1 MRGLRVTRLN
11 KKVEKLK
18 EIVSEMRSLAVAF
31 SGGADSTLL
40 LKVCHN
46 TLPAENFLAVVAS
59 SPIFP
64 KSETRWAKALAKEL
78 GARFAVIE
86 TDEMQNKRFR
96 RNLEDHCYI
105 CKRALFSQLKS
116 LARKNR
122 FAWVA
127 DGTNFDDIQE
137 ERYSFR
143 ALEELRVR
151 HPLAEAELTKAEV
164 RELSRELSLPTWN
177 QLPRPCL
184 VSRFSLGI
192 EITPER
198 MEMVAK
204 AESWLRK
211 QGFERPIV
219 RYHKEDLV
227 RLKLNPQD
235 AARCL
240 DPAMRKKINDKFR
253 QFGFSLVTL
262 ALEETKI

>member
-1 MRGLRVTRLN
+1 MTRLN

-18 EIVSEMRSLAVAF
+18 EILSEMRSLAIAF

-40 LKVCHN
+40 LKVYRD
-46 TLPAENFLAVVAS
+46 TLPTENFLAVVAS

-64 KSETRWAKALAKEL
+64 KSKTRWAKALAKEL
-78 GARFAVIE
+78 GARFTVIE

-96 RNLEDHCYI
+96 RNLADHCYI
-105 CKRALFSQLKS
+105 CKRGLFSKLKN

-177 QLPRPCL
+177 RLPQPCL
-184 VSRFSLGI
+184 ASRLSLGI
-192 EITPER
+192 EITAER
-198 MEMVAK
+198 METVAK
-204 AESWLRK
+204 AETWLRK

-219 RYHKEDLV
+219 RYHQEGLA
-227 RLKLNPQD
+227 RLKLTSQD
-235 AARCL
+235 VARCL